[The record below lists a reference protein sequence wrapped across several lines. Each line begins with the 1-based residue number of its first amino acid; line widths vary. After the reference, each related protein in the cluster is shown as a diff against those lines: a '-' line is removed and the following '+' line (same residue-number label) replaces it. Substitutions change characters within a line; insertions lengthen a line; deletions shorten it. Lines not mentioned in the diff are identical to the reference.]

1 MRAILRLRCRRGH
14 SPNLKTHLA
23 QEHTPM
29 PSGFLFNIRQP
40 KIIDGHLGR
49 NLKTIRPRWLAAVGA
64 DGNVF
69 GLVGYACEP
78 QEADAYDR

>member
-1 MRAILRLRCRRGH
+1 MRAILHLRCRRGH

-23 QEHTPM
+23 QQSTPM

-49 NLKTIRPRWLAAVGA
+49 NLKTIRRLAVVGA